1 MEGMNEYSNIEEF
14 AEGSKINASK
24 NQQDDGKILKIL
36 NFPWIQ
42 KQMKEEDFVLLH
54 IQTKSQ

>member
-1 MEGMNEYSNIEEF
+1 MEDMNEYSNIEEF

-42 KQMKEEDFVLLH
+42 KQMKEEDFVLSH
-54 IQTKSQ
+54 IQMKSQ

>member
-1 MEGMNEYSNIEEF
+1 MEDMNEYSNIEEF

-36 NFPWIQ
+36 NFLWIQ
-42 KQMKEEDFVLLH
+42 KQMKEEDFALLH
-54 IQTKSQ
+54 T

>member
-1 MEGMNEYSNIEEF
+1 MEDMNEYSNIEEF

-36 NFPWIQ
+36 NFLWIQ
-42 KQMKEEDFVLLH
+42 KQMKEEDFALLH
-54 IQTKSQ
+54 IQTRSQ